1 MPYLDFQVN
10 QVLTAA
16 QVNDYLMN
24 QSVMTFADAA
34 ARTTALATPTEGMFS
49 YLADTNAL
57 EYYDGSAWTGLD
69 ALPDQTGQNG
79 KYLTTD
85 GTAASW
91 AAITTDPTPSVFLL
105 MGA

>member
-16 QVNDYLMN
+16 QVNSYLMN

-34 ARTTALATPTEGMFS
+34 ARTTALPTPNNGMMSFQEDVLQVQVYS
-49 YLADTNAL
+49 GAVL
-57 EYYDGSAWTGLD
+57 GWT
-69 ALPDQTGQNG
+69 
-79 KYLTTD
+79 
-85 GTAASW
+85 
-91 AAITTDPTPSVFLL
+91 AITGGGGGGFETNFLL

>member
-16 QVNDYLMN
+16 QVNTYLMN

-34 ARTTALATPTEGMFS
+34 ARTTALPTPNNGMMSFQEDVLQVQVYS
-49 YLADTNAL
+49 GAVL
-57 EYYDGSAWTGLD
+57 GWT
-69 ALPDQTGQNG
+69 
-79 KYLTTD
+79 
-85 GTAASW
+85 
-91 AAITTDPTPSVFLL
+91 AITGGGGGGFETNFLL

>member
-16 QVNDYLMN
+16 QVNSYLMN

-34 ARTTALATPTEGMFS
+34 ARTTALPTPNDGMMSF
-49 YLADTNAL
+49 L
-57 EYYDGSAWTGLD
+57 EDVLQVQVYSGAVLGWT
-69 ALPDQTGQNG
+69 
-79 KYLTTD
+79 
-85 GTAASW
+85 
-91 AAITTDPTPSVFLL
+91 AITGGGGGGFETNFLL

>member
-24 QSVMTFADAA
+24 QSVMTFADAT
-34 ARTTALATPTEGMFS
+34 ARTAALGTPTAGMMSF
-49 YLADTNAL
+49 L
-57 EYYDGSAWTGLD
+57 EDVLQVQVYSGDILGWT
-69 ALPDQTGQNG
+69 
-79 KYLTTD
+79 
-85 GTAASW
+85 
-91 AAITTDPTPSVFLL
+91 AITGGGGGGFETNFLL

>member
-16 QVNDYLMN
+16 QVNSYLMN

-34 ARTTALATPTEGMFS
+34 ARTA
-49 YLADTNAL
+49 
-57 EYYDGSAWTGLD
+57 
-69 ALPDQTGQNG
+69 ALPTPN
-79 KYLTTD
+79 D
-85 GTAASW
+85 GMMSFLEDVLQVQVYSGAVLGWT
-91 AAITTDPTPSVFLL
+91 AITGGGGGGFETNFLL

>member
-24 QSVMTFADAA
+24 QAVMTFADAA
-34 ARTTALATPTEGMFS
+34 ARTAALPTPTAGMMSFLED
-49 YLADTNAL
+49 LAQVQVYSGAVL
-57 EYYDGSAWTGLD
+57 GWT
-69 ALPDQTGQNG
+69 
-79 KYLTTD
+79 
-85 GTAASW
+85 
-91 AAITTDPTPSVFLL
+91 AITGGGGGGFETNFLL